1 MLFRKHRFHAQQA
14 HLNLY
19 AQRYRYPLFNFY
31 DACASLQYKNTSAKK
46 EGRGVCGTLRT
57 NRAKLAWPAL
67 LPNDE

>member
-1 MLFRKHRFHAQQA
+1 MLLRKHRFHAQRA
-14 HLNLY
+14 RLNLY

-31 DACASLQYKNTSAKK
+31 DTCASLQHKK
-46 EGRGVCGTLRT
+46 HLRKKSRGVCSALRT